1 MIRRGDGGGMNYK
14 DQGKKRKGV
23 LVAKKEERG
32 RAFQTQRSVVEGEEQ
47 RELMWTKGRAKKKG
61 VHARTREIETEERKR
76 IGNRGGKRWT
86 MPSDG
91 THLSFIRSQAKD
103 AESTGLCMP
112 KFDRTSHPPALMIVP
127 LSCSPHSILLLLL
140 HQPSGPHVVFIAD
153 LTRIMLSSG
162 CPFQRKQAKKSLLSH
177 PSFKSGTFFGQG
189 ANHSGSRTAFLPL
202 RCSCPDIPTAGAA
215 ASHRGFCQD
224 IIVLT
229 TPTPRWAMRQQRG
242 GYPKRKALIFER
254 CAVTRTTPFPFFF
267 FLSSFRH
274 RHALNTLPF
283 CS

>member
-1 MIRRGDGGGMNYK
+1 MFPSLHFTLAAAPTLWATRG
-14 DQGKKRKGV
+14 
-23 LVAKKEERG
+23 
-32 RAFQTQRSVVEGEEQ
+32 
-47 RELMWTKGRAKKKG
+47 
-61 VHARTREIETEERKR
+61 
-76 IGNRGGKRWT
+76 
-86 MPSDG
+86 
-91 THLSFIRSQAKD
+91 
-103 AESTGLCMP
+103 
-112 KFDRTSHPPALMIVP
+112 
-127 LSCSPHSILLLLL
+127 
-140 HQPSGPHVVFIAD
+140 FIAD
-153 LTRIMLSSG
+153 PTRIMLSSG

-242 GYPKRKALIFER
+242 GYPKRKALISER

-267 FLSSFRH
+267 SLFFSAPACFKHAPFL
-274 RHALNTLPF
+274 LLT
-283 CS
+283 

>member
-1 MIRRGDGGGMNYK
+1 MNYK

-23 LVAKKEERG
+23 LVEKKEERG

-140 HQPSGPHVVFIAD
+140 HQPSGPHVVLS
-153 LTRIMLSSG
+153 LTLHAL
-162 CPFQRKQAKKSLLSH
+162 CSLLVV
-177 PSFKSGTFFGQG
+177 PSNESKQKKACFHTLVSKAEPFLARAPITLGHGRRFCRCGAPAQTFPRR
-189 ANHSGSRTAFLPL
+189 ARPL
-202 RCSCPDIPTAGAA
+202 HIGDFAKI
-215 ASHRGFCQD
+215 
-224 IIVLT
+224 L
-229 TPTPRWAMRQQRG
+229 
-242 GYPKRKALIFER
+242 
-254 CAVTRTTPFPFFF
+254 
-267 FLSSFRH
+267 LS
-274 RHALNTLPF
+274 
-283 CS
+283 